1 MYKRQ
6 DSKQVNKN
14 LKLKKVNKYLVEKE
28 NSLIE
33 HLGTKVNIK
42 KTKSTKAINIH
53 FTDDDDLDRIIDIIK
68 DGN

>member
-1 MYKRQ
+1 M
-6 DSKQVNKN
+6 
-14 LKLKKVNKYLVEKE
+14 NKYLVEKE